1 MPIKRTFG
9 ALVLLFCYHFSWG
22 MLLSVV
28 PGCDTIFVKNGNVL
42 VVRILSESEEQI
54 RYQYCSDG
62 ASAPVRLI
70 FVEKIERIGRGRRNL
85 PSSDYKAAEPTE
97 SKDRP
102 KIQTKKKKALISDKE
117 MLQKQKKVRFF
128 TKAAAFFTFGA
139 IYLVVF
145 GAAFSVALYWLI
157 VPFYFMGLVL
167 SWLAKK
173 MSKKMPNLRKERRLA
188 NLVFAISMTP
198 IVVLLFTT
206 VFIVLGVFL
215 F

>member
-1 MPIKRTFG
+1 
-9 ALVLLFCYHFSWG
+9 V
-22 MLLSVV
+22 
-28 PGCDTIFVKNGNVL
+28 
-42 VVRILSESEEQI
+42 
-54 RYQYCSDG
+54 
-62 ASAPVRLI
+62 
-70 FVEKIERIGRGRRNL
+70 
-85 PSSDYKAAEPTE
+85 
-97 SKDRP
+97 
-102 KIQTKKKKALISDKE
+102 
-117 MLQKQKKVRFF
+117 
-128 TKAAAFFTFGA
+128 
-139 IYLVVF
+139 
-145 GAAFSVALYWLI
+145 LI